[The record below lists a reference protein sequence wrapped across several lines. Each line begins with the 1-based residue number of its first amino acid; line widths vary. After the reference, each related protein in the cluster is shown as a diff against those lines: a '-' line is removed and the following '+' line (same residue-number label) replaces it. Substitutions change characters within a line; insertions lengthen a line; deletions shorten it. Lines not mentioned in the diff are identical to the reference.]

1 MRASPIAD
9 RSAYAGLMAEVG
21 ACTVCA
27 AHLPLG
33 PRPVLRGLPSARLL
47 VVSQAPGTRVHET
60 GLSFNDR
67 SGDRLRHWLGIDGD
81 TFYDESRVAVLPM
94 GMCYPGRF
102 PQGGDQPPRA
112 ECAPL
117 WHARILAAW
126 PEIALTLLV
135 GSYAIDYYLD
145 GCRKPSMTETV
156 RAWRDYLPKYFPLPH
171 PSWRTTGWERRNA
184 WFGEEVLPEVRRR
197 VAALVWGVS
206 A

>member
-1 MRASPIAD
+1 MRASPMAD
-9 RSAYAGLMAEVG
+9 RTVYADLMAEVR
-21 ACTVCA
+21 ACRVGA
-27 AHLPLG
+27 AHLPRG
-33 PRPVLRGLPSARLL
+33 PRPVLRGLPAARLL
-47 VVSQAPGTRVHET
+47 VVSQALGTRVHET

-67 SGDRLRHWLGIDGD
+67 SGDRLRHWLGIDRN

-102 PQGGDQPPRA
+102 PQGGDRPPRP

-145 GCRKPSMTETV
+145 DRRKPSMTETV
-156 RAWRDYLPKYFPLPH
+156 RTWRDYLPKYFALPH
-171 PSWRTTGWERRNA
+171 PSWRTTGWEKRNA
-184 WFGEEVLPEVRRR
+184 WFGEEVVPELRRR
-197 VAALVWGVS
+197 VAALI
-206 A
+206 

>member
-9 RSAYAGLMAEVG
+9 PSAYADLMADVR

-27 AHLPLG
+27 ANLPLG
-33 PRPVLRGLPSARLL
+33 PRPVLRGLPTARLL
-47 VVSQAPGTRVHET
+47 IVSQAPGTRVHET

-67 SGDRLRHWLGIDGD
+67 SGDRLRYWLGIDRD
-81 TFYDESRVAVLPM
+81 TFYDQSRVAVLPM

-102 PQGGDQPPRA
+102 PQGGDRPPRR

-145 GCRKPSMTETV
+145 GGRKPSMTETV
-156 RAWRDYLPKYFPLPH
+156 RAWRDYLPKYLPLPH
-171 PSWRTTGWERRNA
+171 PSWRTTGWEKRNA

-197 VAALVWGVS
+197 VAALV
-206 A
+206 